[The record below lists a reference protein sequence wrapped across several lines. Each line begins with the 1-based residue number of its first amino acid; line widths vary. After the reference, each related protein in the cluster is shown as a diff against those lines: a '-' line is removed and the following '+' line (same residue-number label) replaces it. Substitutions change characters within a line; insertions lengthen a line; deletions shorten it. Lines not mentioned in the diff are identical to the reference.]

1 MAMKINS
8 KVLAETLYTEAIQKK
23 HCDIPPEVSIPPT
36 ALPAIEAK
44 IQLYQFTSVLL
55 ALMATATTNPEF
67 LPVQEHLER
76 LLFPPTPEEGTDIL
90 LDVRGA
96 MRDLSELLTTKEED
110 LTIPSS
116 KAGKS
121 IFWAR
126 DWLSC
131 VGVEEN
137 NPVTLALFA
146 LKWIDYYTTI
156 HDSLTEFDPVA
167 EPIT

>member
-1 MAMKINS
+1 MVMNINS

-23 HCDIPPEVSIPPT
+23 HCDIPPEVNIPPA

-55 ALMATATTNPEF
+55 ALMTTGSTRPEF

-76 LLFPPTPEEGTDIL
+76 LLFPPTPQEGTDML

-96 MRDLSELLTTKEED
+96 MRDIGELLTTKEEGRA
-110 LTIPSS
+110 IPSS

-121 IFWAR
+121 MLWAR
-126 DWLSC
+126 DWLSR

-156 HDSLTEFDPVA
+156 HESLTDFNPVA
-167 EPIT
+167 